1 MLRQCKVA
9 VKFHSP
15 VLGIDMHDGE
25 EILSDKHWVIAEV
38 MKLESGCVIFES
50 YDQKV
55 LASWLAEDIDTIR
68 HNVLDAD
75 SPVITAQKSFDYQR
89 EVINQ
94 RPAAWSKWTP
104 VEEQQLLERLSA
116 GFNINELA
124 DIHQRTKRAICERLN
139 LLGVSNLDWEHIGV
153 RPEKRHYEELGVNG
167 KPSYQSKELMTI
179 CLGCGY
185 QIESRPCKCWTSV
198 DTSTIRLWREHKYKY
213 GMYGNIIGQNY

>member
-15 VLGIDMHDGE
+15 VLGTDVHDGE

-38 MKLESGCVIFES
+38 MKLESGQVTFED
-50 YDQKV
+50 YDEKV
-55 LASWLAEDIDTIR
+55 VATWLAEDIDTIR

-75 SPVITAQKSFDYQR
+75 APVITAQKSFDYQR
-89 EVINQ
+89 EVKNQ

-104 VEEQQLLERLSA
+104 IEEQQLLERLRA

-124 DIHQRTKRAICERLN
+124 DIHQRTNRAICERLS
-139 LLGVSNLDWEHIGV
+139 LLGVTHLDWEHPGV
-153 RPEKRHYEELGVNG
+153 RPEKRHYKELVLDG
-167 KPSYQSKELMTI
+167 KQSYQSEYFRTI

-185 QIESRPCKCWTSV
+185 QIVSRPCKCWTSV
-198 DTSTIRLWREHKYKY
+198 DTSTIRLWREHKYQY
-213 GMYGNIIGQNY
+213 GMYGDIIGQNY

>member
-15 VLGIDMHDGE
+15 VLGTDVHDGE

-38 MKLESGCVIFES
+38 MKLESGQVTFED
-50 YDQKV
+50 YDEKLV
-55 LASWLAEDIDTIR
+55 ATWLAEDIDTIR
-68 HNVLDAD
+68 HNVLDGD

-89 EVINQ
+89 EVKNQ

-104 VEEQQLLERLSA
+104 IEEQQLLERLRA

-124 DIHQRTKRAICERLN
+124 DIHQRTNRAICERLS
-139 LLGVSNLDWEHIGV
+139 LLGVTHLDWEHPGV
-153 RPEKRHYEELGVNG
+153 RPEKRHYKELVMDG
-167 KPSYQSKELMTI
+167 KQSYQSEYFRTI

-185 QIESRPCKCWTSV
+185 QIVSRPCKCWTSV

>member
-15 VLGIDMHDGE
+15 VLGTDVHDGE

-38 MKLESGCVIFES
+38 MKLESGQVTFED
-50 YDQKV
+50 YDEKLV
-55 LASWLAEDIDTIR
+55 ATWLAEDIDTIR

-75 SPVITAQKSFDYQR
+75 APVITAQKSFDYQR
-89 EVINQ
+89 EVKNQ

-104 VEEQQLLERLSA
+104 IEEQQLLERLRA

-124 DIHQRTKRAICERLN
+124 DIHQRTNRAICERLS
-139 LLGVSNLDWEHIGV
+139 LLGVTHLDWEHPGV
-153 RPEKRHYEELGVNG
+153 RPEKRHYKELVMDG
-167 KPSYQSKELMTI
+167 KQSYQSEYFRTI

-185 QIESRPCKCWTSV
+185 QIVSRPCKCWTSV
-198 DTSTIRLWREHKYKY
+198 DTSTIRLWREHKYQY
-213 GMYGNIIGQNY
+213 GMYGDIIGQNY

>member
-9 VKFHSP
+9 IKFHRP
-15 VLGIDMHDGE
+15 VLGTDVHDGE

-38 MKLESGCVIFES
+38 MKLESGQVTFENN
-50 YDQKV
+50 DEKV
-55 LASWLAEDIDTIR
+55 VASWLAKDIETIR
-68 HNVLDAD
+68 HNVLDGD

-89 EVINQ
+89 EVKNQ

-104 VEEQQLLERLSA
+104 VEEQQLLERLRA
-116 GFNINELA
+116 GHSINELA
-124 DIHQRTKRAICERLN
+124 EIHQRTNRAICERLT
-139 LLGVSNLDWEHIGV
+139 LLGVSHLDWELPGV
-153 RPEKRHYEELGVNG
+153 RPEKRHYEELAVDG
-167 KPSYQSKELMTI
+167 KPSYQSEDLMTV

>member
-1 MLRQCKVA
+1 MLRNCKVA
-9 VKFHSP
+9 IKFHIP
-15 VLGIDMHDGE
+15 VNGIDIHDGE

-38 MKLESGCVIFES
+38 MKLENGRVTFED
-50 YDQKV
+50 YDEAV
-55 LASWLAEDIDTIR
+55 VASWTAEDIKVIR

-89 EVINQ
+89 EVKNQ

-104 VEEQQLLERLSA
+104 VEEQQLLERLRA

-124 DIHQRTKRAICERLN
+124 DIHQRTNRAICERLS
-139 LLGVSNLDWEHIGV
+139 LLGVTNLDWEGLGV
-153 RPEKRHYEELGVNG
+153 RPQKRHYEQLAVDGQ
-167 KPSYQSKELMTI
+167 PSYQNQELMTI

-185 QIESRPCKCWTSV
+185 RIESRPCKCWTSV
-198 DTSTIRLWREHKYKY
+198 DTSTIRLWREHKYRY

>member
-15 VLGIDMHDGE
+15 VLGTDVHDGE

-38 MKLESGCVIFES
+38 MKLESGQVTFED
-50 YDQKV
+50 YDEKV
-55 LASWLAEDIDTIR
+55 VATWLAEDIDTIR

-75 SPVITAQKSFDYQR
+75 APVITAQKSFDYQR
-89 EVINQ
+89 EVKNQ

-104 VEEQQLLERLSA
+104 IEEQQLLERLIA

-124 DIHQRTKRAICERLN
+124 DIHQRTNRAICERLS
-139 LLGVSNLDWEHIGV
+139 LLGVTHLDWEHPGV
-153 RPEKRHYEELGVNG
+153 RPEKRHYKELVMDG
-167 KPSYQSKELMTI
+167 KQSYQSEYFRTI

-185 QIESRPCKCWTSV
+185 QIVSRPCKCWTSV
-198 DTSTIRLWREHKYKY
+198 DTSTIRLWREHKYQY
-213 GMYGNIIGQNY
+213 GMYGDIIGQNY